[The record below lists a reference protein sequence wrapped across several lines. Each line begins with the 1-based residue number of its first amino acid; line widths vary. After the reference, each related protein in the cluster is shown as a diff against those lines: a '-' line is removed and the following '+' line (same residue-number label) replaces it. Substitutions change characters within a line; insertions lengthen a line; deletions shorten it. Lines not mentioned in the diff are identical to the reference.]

1 MIQEVHSLSKYRQLK
16 DKFATQ
22 ARKDVEGIKRV
33 LSNREILIGCLKS
46 KTSVLADGID
56 KLTNDSIVEN
66 YQSLKVMT
74 DALAQLMDMHQ
85 SIEEMFANTE
95 NAKLNVFSAY
105 NLYRGDITAHLN
117 AIMGALAD
125 LQSKSEGL
133 SKNHLVK
140 KLDQMIAEKSSEGE

>member
-1 MIQEVHSLSKYRQLK
+1 
-16 DKFATQ
+16 
-22 ARKDVEGIKRV
+22 
-33 LSNREILIGCLKS
+33 
-46 KTSVLADGID
+46 
-56 KLTNDSIVEN
+56 
-66 YQSLKVMT
+66 MT
-74 DALAQLMDMHQ
+74 DALEQLMDMHQ
-85 SIEEMFANTE
+85 SIEEMFANPD

-117 AIMGALAD
+117 AIMGALAN